1 MLFSVNVCV
10 SFLNPNKDC
19 FYLKKKTIF
28 NMYNFFFYKLL
39 EFKRLVVYLG
49 YYSIHLAFII
59 YNFAFF
65 NFYFWLLYC
74 IWIVFFCFFVLG
86 KQL

>member
-1 MLFSVNVCV
+1 
-10 SFLNPNKDC
+10 
-19 FYLKKKTIF
+19 
-28 NMYNFFFYKLL
+28 MYNCFFFHKLL

-49 YYSIHLAFII
+49 YYSVHLAFII

-65 NFYFWLLYC
+65 NFNFLLLYC
-74 IWIVFFCFFVLG
+74 IWIVFFFFVFFVLG